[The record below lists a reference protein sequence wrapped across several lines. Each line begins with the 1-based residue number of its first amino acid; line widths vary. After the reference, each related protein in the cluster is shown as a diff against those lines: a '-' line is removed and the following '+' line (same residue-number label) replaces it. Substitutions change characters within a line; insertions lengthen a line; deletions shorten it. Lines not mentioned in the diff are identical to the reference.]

1 MAEVDPTSGGIYT
14 VDLSQLKQL
23 IPIIKAIERE
33 GEHIDKPL
41 KIVAI
46 YMDRQTQKAFDDG
59 GRESDT
65 WPKLSDYTL
74 AMRRHAGRAE
84 DPKKIL
90 QVTGVLRG
98 SVKFELMDWKSNR
111 SIHGFT
117 RTPYADKLQH
127 GGTGHIDAVTIVP
140 KNKKVLRFC
149 VRGGGRSGAFEE
161 VFAKRVVIP
170 ARDTKIPPRPF
181 LKFYNRDV
189 EFAVDRLTDF
199 RDDIV
204 EESNKGKETKQ

>member
-1 MAEVDPTSGGIYT
+1 MAEVDPKSGGIYT

-23 IPIIKAIERE
+23 VPIIKAIERE
-33 GEHIDKPL
+33 GERIDKPL

-46 YMDRQTQKAFDDG
+46 YMDKQTQKAFDDG

-74 AMRRHAGRAE
+74 AMRRHAGRGV

-90 QVTGVLRG
+90 QVTGTLRG
-98 SVKFELMDWKSNR
+98 SVKFELLDWKSNR
-111 SIHGFT
+111 SIHGYT

-140 KNKKVLRFC
+140 KNKKALSFFVDVGMMGQR
-149 VRGGGRSGAFEE
+149 

-181 LKFYNRDV
+181 LKFYNRDI
-189 EFAVDRLTDF
+189 EFAVDRLSDF

-204 EESNKGKETKQ
+204 AKSNEGKETKQ